1 MTTLTLYETIQRIVQ
16 EELSRQQTAELAV
29 VQENHPH
36 ADGGD
41 TDNYACTVVLR
52 NTGLVLRQVPV
63 ATPRIGQVSIPSVGD
78 LVLVQFVG
86 GDLNAPIITGSLYSD
101 SARPPVSQPQQAI
114 WHLPPDAAE
123 DDALRVAFSGEDPKE
138 ITLSLGSALK
148 ITLLDDDPVV
158 SIDVDGG
165 KAAIAID
172 RDGAVT
178 ITSQGDVAFEG
189 NNVSI
194 KAQANLNLE
203 AQGETVIKGATVN
216 IN

>member
-16 EELSRQQTAELAV
+16 EELSRQQMAELAV

-36 ADGGD
+36 ADSGD

-63 ATPRIGQVSIPSVGD
+63 ATPRIGQVSIPAVGD

-86 GDLNAPIITGSLYSD
+86 GDLNAPIITGSLYTD
-101 SARPPVSQPQQAI
+101 EARPPVSQPQQAV
-114 WHLPPDAAE
+114 WNLPPDAAE
-123 DDALRVAFSGEDPKE
+123 DEALRVVLVGEDPKE
-138 ITLSLGSALK
+138 IRISLGSALN

-158 SIDVDGG
+158 SISVDGG
-165 KAAIAID
+165 NAEIAID
-172 RDGAVT
+172 RDGAIT
-178 ITSQGDVAFEG
+178 ITSQGDLKLEA
-189 NNVSI
+189 NKVSI
-194 KAQANLNLE
+194 AAQSKLSLE
-203 AQGETVIKGATVN
+203 CQGDTVIKGATVN

>member
-29 VQENHPH
+29 VQENHPL

>member
-36 ADGGD
+36 ADAGD
-41 TDNYACTVVLR
+41 TDNYTCTVVLR

-63 ATPRIGQVSIPSVGD
+63 ATPRLGQVSIPSVGE

-86 GDLNAPIITGSLYSD
+86 GDLNAPIITGSLYTD
-101 SARPPVSQPQQAI
+101 AARPPVSQSQQAI

-123 DDALRVAFSGEDPKE
+123 DDALRVAFTGEDPKE
-138 ITLSLGSALK
+138 ITLSLGSALT

-158 SIDVDGG
+158 SIDIDGG

-178 ITSQGDVAFEG
+178 ITSQGDVTLEG

-203 AQGETVIKGATVN
+203 GQGETVIKGATVN

>member
-16 EELSRQQTAELAV
+16 EELSRQQMAELAV

-36 ADGGD
+36 ADSGD

-63 ATPRIGQVSIPSVGD
+63 ATPRIGQVSIPAVGD

-86 GDLNAPIITGSLYSD
+86 GDLNAPIITGSLYTD
-101 SARPPVSQPQQAI
+101 EARPPVSQPQQAV
-114 WHLPPDAAE
+114 WNLPPDAAE
-123 DDALRVAFSGEDPKE
+123 DEALRVVLVGEDPKE
-138 ITLSLGSALK
+138 IRISLSSALT

-158 SIDVDGG
+158 SIEVDGG
-165 KAAIAID
+165 NAAIAID
-172 RDGAVT
+172 RDGAIT
-178 ITSQGDVAFEG
+178 ITSQGDL
-189 NNVSI
+189 
-194 KAQANLNLE
+194 KLE
-203 AQGETVIKGATVN
+203 ANKVSVAAQSKLSLECQGDTVIKGATVN

>member
-29 VQENHPH
+29 VQENYPH
-36 ADGGD
+36 ADAGD

-52 NTGLVLRQVPV
+52 NSGLVLRQVPV

-86 GDLNAPIITGSLYSD
+86 GDLNAPIITGSLYTD
-101 SARPPVSQPQQAI
+101 AARPPVSEPQQAV

-123 DDALRVAFSGEDPKE
+123 DEALRVVFKGEDPRE
-138 ITLSLGSALK
+138 IQLSLGSALK

-165 KAAIAID
+165 KASLTID
-172 RDGAVT
+172 RDGAITV
-178 ITSQGDVAFEG
+178 TSQGNLTLEG
-189 NNVSI
+189 NEVAVT
-194 KAQANLNLE
+194 AQSKLSLE
-203 AQGETVIKGATVN
+203 CQGDTVIKGATVN

>member
-36 ADGGD
+36 ADAGD

-63 ATPRIGQVSIPSVGD
+63 ATPRVGQVSIPSVGD

-86 GDLNAPIITGSLYSD
+86 GNLNAPIITGSLYSD
-101 SARPPVSQPQQAI
+101 AARPPANQPQQAI
-114 WHLPPDAAE
+114 WHLPADAAE
-123 DDALRVAFSGEDPKE
+123 DDALRVAFTGSDPKE
-138 ITLSLGSALK
+138 ITVSLGTALTV
-148 ITLLDDDPVV
+148 TLLDDDPVV
-158 SIDVDGG
+158 SINVDGG

-172 RDGAVT
+172 RDGAIT
-178 ITSQGDVAFEG
+178 ITSQGDIAMEG
-189 NNVSI
+189 NNISV
-194 KAQANLNLE
+194 KAQANLTLE

>member
-29 VQENHPH
+29 VQEHHPH
-36 ADGGD
+36 ADAGD

-101 SARPPVSQPQQAI
+101 AARPPVNQPQQAI

-123 DDALRVAFSGEDPKE
+123 DDALRVVLKGEDPKE
-138 ITLSLGSALK
+138 IQLSLGSALT

-172 RDGAVT
+172 RDGAIA
-178 ITSQGDVAFEG
+178 ITSQGDIAMEG
-189 NNVSI
+189 NNVSV
-194 KAQANLNLE
+194 KAQVNLTLE
-203 AQGETVIKGATVN
+203 GQGETVIKGATVN

>member
-36 ADGGD
+36 ADAGD

-52 NTGLVLRQVPV
+52 NSGLVLRQVPV

-86 GDLNAPIITGSLYSD
+86 GDLNAPVITGSLYSD
-101 SARPPVSQPQQAI
+101 AARPPMSEPQQAV

-123 DDALRVAFSGEDPKE
+123 DDALRVVFKGEDPKE
-138 ITLSLGSALK
+138 IQLSLGTALK

-172 RDGAVT
+172 RDGAIT
-178 ITSQGDVAFEG
+178 ITSQGDLTLEG
-189 NNVSI
+189 NEVSI
-194 KAQANLNLE
+194 TAQSKLTLE
-203 AQGETVIKGATVN
+203 AQGDTVIKGATVN

>member
-16 EELSRQQTAELAV
+16 EELSRQQMAELAV

-36 ADGGD
+36 ADAGD

-86 GDLNAPIITGSLYSD
+86 GDLNAPVITGSLYTD
-101 SARPPVSQPQQAI
+101 AARPPVSELQQAV

-123 DDALRVAFSGEDPKE
+123 DDALRVVFKGEDPKE
-138 ITLSLGSALK
+138 IQISLGSALK

-158 SIDVDGG
+158 AIDVDGG

-172 RDGAVT
+172 RDGAIT
-178 ITSQGDVAFEG
+178 ITSQGDLALEG
-189 NNVSI
+189 NAVSI
-194 KAQANLNLE
+194 TAQSKLTLE
-203 AQGETVIKGATVN
+203 AQGDTVLKGATVN

>member
-16 EELSRQQTAELAV
+16 EELSRQQMAELAV

-36 ADGGD
+36 ADASD

-52 NTGLVLRQVPV
+52 NSGLVLSQVPV

-86 GDLNAPIITGSLYSD
+86 GDLNAPIITGSLYTD
-101 SARPPVSQPQQAI
+101 KVRPPASQPQQAV

-123 DDALRVAFSGEDPKE
+123 DKALRVVFKGEDPKE
-138 ITLSLGSALK
+138 IQISLGSALTM
-148 ITLLDDDPVV
+148 TLLDDDPVV

-172 RDGAVT
+172 RDGAIT
-178 ITSQGDVAFEG
+178 ITSQGDLKLEG
-189 NNVSI
+189 NEVSVT
-194 KAQANLNLE
+194 AQSKLSLE
-203 AQGETVIKGATVN
+203 CQGDTVIKGATVN